1 MEDELESQQN
11 IIDLF
16 HHASGEIEQQH
27 IPNNAQTNSA
37 RNSPQRSRVT
47 TSEKQPVSRRSL
59 SFSPKHKISQQ
70 SCNNP
75 PSIEQQ
81 SIFNRMEQRYLPV
94 IPKGS
99 NDMEEGQQYQH
110 HNVLEQRQSS
120 PVVGGGTRWQ
130 QGQDPYN
137 TRPYYAEQPTIQ
149 TFDDQFD
156 EFVYKSKHIAHCE
169 PSSSA
174 MATAQVCWEE
184 GSESAAGKKSQ

>member
-1 MEDELESQQN
+1 MESKQN

-16 HHASGEIEQQH
+16 HHASEENEKQQ
-27 IPNNAQTNSA
+27 IPYNAQANSA
-37 RNSPQRSRVT
+37 RNSPQRNR
-47 TSEKQPVSRRSL
+47 QPVSRRWSHSL
-59 SFSPKHKISQQ
+59 SPKHKIAQQ
-70 SCNNP
+70 NCNNP

-99 NDMEEGQQYQH
+99 NDVEEGQQYHQ

-130 QGQDPYN
+130 QGQDRYN
-137 TRPYYAEQPTIQ
+137 TRPYHPEQPTIH

-169 PSSSA
+169 PTSSA

-184 GSESAAGKKSQ
+184 GSESATGRKI